1 MADLNGNPFLL
12 EEAHDP
18 VPEEYDPQPTE
29 ERMLACTPNA
39 SFERMELERGIDF
52 AARDWAYGAIPSIGQ
67 VDPSTMPHLV
77 SGC

>member
-1 MADLNGNPFLL
+1 MADLNGNPFL
-12 EEAHDP
+12 EEAAHNP
-18 VPEEYDPQPTE
+18 IPEEYDPQPSE
-29 ERMLACTPNA
+29 ERMLST
-39 SFERMELERGIDF
+39 SFEHMDLERGIDF